1 MRQIITKAAAAASAT
16 STFLPTSSTSSKL
29 FHKAFMSS
37 TSAVAASTT
46 TDTCSSV
53 PPAPMVASTSLEIS
67 TSTSTTR
74 LMDILQVGKEGI
86 THPFGDSRSVKQAFP
101 AGIPSRL
108 SDPFLMCDYFN
119 TVERTG
125 PASHPD
131 DFPVNWHPHKGFD
144 IASYLKKGTGRHGDS
159 LGNRET
165 YSTPGMQWM
174 STGSGVEHAE
184 GGANDVGDVV
194 QGFQIWINTPS
205 SQKLNDPRY
214 GTVPT
219 TDLPLI
225 SLVDDDDDNDGG
237 NRVVRATARI
247 LAGPSVGAST
257 SNGTTADIVG
267 PFRTSQDVQT
277 IDFELK
283 PNTTIDFDVAQDMD
297 TAMLYVYDGTLV
309 ATTENGIEE
318 VEQGGIILFD
328 ADTDAGSGSDSHNR
342 RGVKLTSGST
352 RDSGNDDGD
361 GDGNDA
367 VGAHAIL
374 FAGKKIKEPIA
385 WHGPIVMNTQDE
397 IRETLKQLRSG
408 NFPPKRVPWN
418 YKRLQEFPDQKSS

>member
-1 MRQIITKAAAAASAT
+1 
-16 STFLPTSSTSSKL
+16 
-29 FHKAFMSS
+29 MSS
-37 TSAVAASTT
+37 TATA

-53 PPAPMVASTSLEIS
+53 PPQPMMMEIS
-67 TSTSTTR
+67 TSTSKTL
-74 LMDILQVGKEGI
+74 LMDVLQVEKEGI

-101 AGIPSRL
+101 AGIPSKL

-119 TVERTG
+119 AVERTG
-125 PASHPD
+125 PATHPD

-184 GGANDVGDVV
+184 GGANDVGDLV

-205 SQKLNDPRY
+205 SQKLKDPRY

-219 TDLPLI
+219 TDLPLV
-225 SLVDDDDDNDGG
+225 SLVDDDEDGG
-237 NRVVRATARI
+237 TSVVSATARI
-247 LAGPSVGAST
+247 LAGQAVGASAGT
-257 SNGTTADIVG
+257 TTADVVG
-267 PFRTSQDVQT
+267 PFRTSQDVQM

-283 PNTTIDFDVAQDMD
+283 PSTTIDFDIARDMD

-309 ATTENGIEE
+309 ATTENGMEE

-328 ADTDAGSGSDSHNR
+328 ADTDSNDR
-342 RGVKLTSGST
+342 RGIKLTSGSA
-352 RDSGNDDGD
+352 RDNDV
-361 GDGNDA
+361 

-385 WHGPIVMNTQDE
+385 WHGPIVLNTQDE

-408 NFPPKRVPWN
+408 DFPPKRVPWN
-418 YKRLQEFPDQKSS
+418 YKRLQDFPDQKSS